1 MKNELLDLSSDLNV
15 ITAEI
20 NSYKSIA
27 GQAIFEI
34 GRRLKNVKENPDK
47 YGLNETN
54 FKTWCSEKLDFTRQ
68 TADRMIQSYEQ
79 FGRHD
84 VVLPS
89 SKIFEML
96 SLPES
101 VDRQE
106 FIEQKHTIPST
117 GEEKTVD
124 EMTVRELREVKKALK
139 EAETKAEQAQKSE
152 EIALRQLKEA
162 EEDKHRLGQLL
173 TEERNKEP
181 KVITKEVVVE
191 VDTEELEQQVK
202 AKEQEISSLKS
213 ELNMLKKKQTFNEAE
228 SEKEIKYL
236 NYEASKTV
244 LSLKLQIEEFLK
256 EVAITAFRKGAI
268 AASSEG
274 TKRKLEEGIEELED
288 FCAEMR
294 LALNGRIDLSKQ
306 GG

>member
-124 EMTVRELREVKKALK
+124 EMTVRELREVKKPLK
-139 EAETKAEQAQKSE
+139 RQKPK
-152 EIALRQLKEA
+152 L
-162 EEDKHRLGQLL
+162 
-173 TEERNKEP
+173 NKR
-181 KVITKEVVVE
+181 K
-191 VDTEELEQQVK
+191 K
-202 AKEQEISSLKS
+202 AK
-213 ELNMLKKKQTFNEAE
+213 
-228 SEKEIKYL
+228 
-236 NYEASKTV
+236 
-244 LSLKLQIEEFLK
+244 KL
-256 EVAITAFRKGAI
+256 R
-268 AASSEG
+268 
-274 TKRKLEEGIEELED
+274 
-288 FCAEMR
+288 
-294 LALNGRIDLSKQ
+294 
-306 GG
+306 